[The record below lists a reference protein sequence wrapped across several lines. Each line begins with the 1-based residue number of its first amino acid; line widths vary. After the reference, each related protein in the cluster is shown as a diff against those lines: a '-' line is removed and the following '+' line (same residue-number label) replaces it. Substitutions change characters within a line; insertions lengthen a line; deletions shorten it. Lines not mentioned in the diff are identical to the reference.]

1 MTSSDWFKW
10 SVIVLLISAAIQA
23 LTGIALFFSLLV
35 SRPALLESV
44 SEVHE
49 YNGLVMAV
57 LVIIHIS
64 FNWGWIKN
72 HILVKK

>member
-1 MTSSDWFKW
+1 MTKAELFKW
-10 SVIVLLISAAIQA
+10 SVIALLISAAIQA

-72 HILVKK
+72 HIFIKK